1 MHIWGGEKDI
11 KEENLVEDKLDK
23 GEILKKEAYKLP
35 NMLIF
40 HAHELFQMGGYA
52 TCKYWQSYP
61 LIENNFV
68 YKDFLT
74 DNGTFFKKVLTNKN
88 IFQLYNLRNG
98 ESHREY
104 AMNLFFMT
112 RCLMND
118 FYNNAAR
125 DDSYSQWY
133 RFVYKGKFAERIP
146 RYKFKKSKF
155 VNYLNFYI
163 SNRFS
168 KYKDFPSF
176 ILHQLV
182 DFIFILRVLLNI

>member
-1 MHIWGGEKDI
+1 MHVWGGEKEI
-11 KEENLVEDKLDK
+11 NEKNLVEEKLDK
-23 GEILKKEAYKLP
+23 IVILKKAEYKLP
-35 NMLIF
+35 DMLIF
-40 HAHELFQMGGYA
+40 HAHELFQMGGFA

-68 YKDFLT
+68 YKNFLT
-74 DNGTFFKKVLTNKN
+74 EKGDFFKKVLTNKN
-88 IFQLYNLRNG
+88 VFQLYNLRNG

-104 AMNLFFMT
+104 SMNLFFMT

-133 RFVYKGKFAERIP
+133 RFVYKGKFVERIP
-146 RYKFKKSKF
+146 RYKFKNSKF

-176 ILHQLV
+176 ILH
-182 DFIFILRVLLNI
+182 